1 MEEWPISAYVVG
13 WNGGVNEQTDKP
25 AMISCRRAQDSGTTC
40 IEIREFLAT
49 VLEATHPATSSLRRA
64 MIDHPHASFRADGK
78 GPGHRFDGFVLGQ
91 PEAMLR

>member
-1 MEEWPISAYVVG
+1 MEEWPISACLVG
-13 WNGGVNEQTDKP
+13 WNSGVNEQTDGP
-25 AMISCRRAQDSGTTC
+25 VMISCRRARDSGTAC
-40 IEIREFLAT
+40 IDIREFLAT

-91 PEAMLR
+91 PEAVLR